1 MKRILA
7 ALLLLAPMPAYAGK
21 AKQARLQMET
31 DVASCNQQFPVMR
44 GNMARRAQC
53 IGTAQLKRD
62 AALGANPQPTIAI
75 TNKAIEVWGLV
86 DQGRM
91 SPQDASQQIQALGA
105 QLQAQQNYE
114 QKQKSDQE
122 SHDLW
127 RNRLFGLR
135 NSLRDYRSNLQTN
148 QPSPTLNC
156 TTMPLGAGQS
166 TTHCD

>member
-1 MKRILA
+1 MRHILA

-21 AKQARLQMET
+21 AKQARLQMEA
-31 DVASCNQQFPVMR
+31 DIAVCNQQFPIMR

-91 SPQDASQQIQALGA
+91 SPQDASQQIQTLGA
-105 QLQAQQNYE
+105 SLQAQQNYE
-114 QKQKSDQE
+114 NKVREDREDEDRRHSIGQALQNAA
-122 SHDLW
+122 
-127 RNRLFGLR
+127 RNYQ
-135 NSLRDYRSNLQTN
+135 NSLQTN
-148 QPSPTLNC
+148 QVRPSLNC
-156 TTMPLGAGQS
+156 TTMPIGAGQT
-166 TTHCD
+166 TTHCY